1 MKSMARPFLLLAA
14 LILVVGVACNMGGGG
29 GGVTPTPSGSGNNL
43 GTTPQTSSGGA
54 GSLDD
59 VQKATIQIESE
70 GTFEDPQFGLE
81 VNAAG
86 RGSGFI
92 IDPSG
97 LAITN
102 NHVVTGAALVKVWV
116 GGETTPR
123 NARVVAASECSDLA
137 LIDIEGD
144 GYPTLNW
151 YTQSPKIGLEVY
163 AAGFPLGEP
172 QFSLTKGIVSKTDAP
187 GQTSWS
193 SLDTVLGHD
202 ATINP
207 GNSGGPLVTQD
218 GQVVG
223 VNYSSRAS
231 ANQYFA
237 IPAAIAM
244 SVFEQLKQGQD
255 FESIGINGSAV
266 ASQDGSLTGIWVA
279 SVKSGSPADKARIQA
294 GDIIYQL
301 EGIVLGTDG
310 TMKDYCDIL
319 RSHKPSDTL
328 SLQVIRFGTGEL
340 LEGQL
345 NGRELAVTG
354 TFDVSGAGG
363 GNGGSSG
370 GTSATEAP
378 TTAAGSAPDFYKEE
392 FDNGADN
399 YKYFVIHGDDNQIHA
414 DNSDV
419 NLNTQDS
426 SLVFDILKQNR
437 YIYVY
442 YDPYTYTDV
451 SLEMVAENQ
460 GKNSNNVTLF
470 CRYNADQNSWYEFN
484 VSNGG
489 EYWIYAYTDGSYH
502 TIADG
507 GSTAVNEGR
516 ATNDYVVG
524 CHGQELALVIN
535 GQQVRTV
542 TDTNYNLKE
551 GRVGFG
557 VSSFN
562 VLPITVAVNSFTIG
576 H

>member
-1 MKSMARPFLLLAA
+1 MKSIARPFYLLAA
-14 LILVVGVACNMGGGG
+14 LILVVGVACNLGGGG
-29 GGVTPTPSGSGNNL
+29 GSPTPSSSGN
-43 GTTPQTSSGGA
+43 TGGNTAEATLPPSNSAAA
-54 GSLDD
+54 GSLNE

-70 GTFEDPQFGLE
+70 GTFVDPQVGLE

-97 LAITN
+97 LAVTN

-144 GYPTLNW
+144 GYPTLGW
-151 YTQSPKIGLEVY
+151 YTQQPSIGLEVY

-207 GNSGGPLVTQD
+207 GNSGGPLVTQN

-223 VNYSSRAS
+223 INYSSRAS
-231 ANQYFA
+231 ANQSFA
-237 IPAAIAM
+237 IDARTAM
-244 SVFEQLKQGQD
+244 RVVDELKKGQD

-266 ASQDGSLTGIWVA
+266 ASQDGSLTGIWVS

-301 EGIVLGTDG
+301 EGIVLATDG

-319 RSHKPSDTL
+319 RSHQPTDTL

-363 GNGGSSG
+363 GSSG
-370 GTSATEAP
+370 GATQPASGDAQAYY
-378 TTAAGSAPDFYKEE
+378 TEE
-392 FDNGADN
+392 FDGDLSN
-399 YKYFVIHGDDNQIHA
+399 YSYFEFHGND
-414 DNSDV
+414 SDV
-419 NLNTQDS
+419 NLTTQDG
-426 SLVFDILKQNR
+426 SLVFDLQKANLWT
-437 YIYVY
+437 YVT
-442 YDPYTYTDV
+442 YDPYTYTDATIT
-451 SLEMVAENQ
+451 MVADNQ
-460 GKNSNNVTLF
+460 GKNSNNVTLI
-470 CRYNADQNSWYEFN
+470 CRYNADDNSWYEFN

-489 EYWIYAYTDGSYH
+489 EYWIYAHVDGDFH
-502 TIADG
+502 TVADG
-507 GSTAVNEGR
+507 GSNAVKQGR
-516 ATNDYVVG
+516 ATNVYTAG
-524 CHGQELALVIN
+524 CHGNQLALYIN
-535 GQQVRTV
+535 GQEVRTV
-542 TDTNYNLKE
+542 SESNYGLADGK
-551 GRVGFG
+551 VGFG
-557 VSSFN
+557 VSAFS
-562 VLPITVAVNSFTIG
+562 VLPIKVAVNSFTIDQ
-576 H
+576 

>member
-14 LILVVGVACNMGGGG
+14 LILIVGAACNLGANSA
-29 GGVTPTPSGSGNNL
+29 GVTPTASSGGSSSGS
-43 GTTPQTSSGGA
+43 TPQTSTGGS
-54 GSLDD
+54 GSLGD

-70 GTFEDPQFGLE
+70 GTFVDPQFGLE

-97 LAITN
+97 LAVTN

-151 YTQSPKIGLEVY
+151 DTRAPQIGLEVY

-172 QFSLTKGIVSKTDAP
+172 QFSLTKGIISKTDAP

-193 SLDTVLGHD
+193 SLDGVLGHD
-202 ATINP
+202 ATLNP

-223 VNYSSRAS
+223 VNYSSRAN

-237 IPAAIAM
+237 IPAATAM
-244 SVFEQLKQGQD
+244 SVVDQLKQGQD

-266 ASQDGSLTGIWVA
+266 ASQDGSLTGIWVS

-294 GDIIYQL
+294 GDILYQL

-319 RSHKPSDTL
+319 RSHKPTDTM
-328 SLQVIRFGTGEL
+328 SMQVIRFATGQL

-363 GNGGSSG
+363 GGNGGGSTSS
-370 GTSATEAP
+370 TEAP
-378 TTAAGSAPDFYKEE
+378 TTAAGSAPEFYTEE

-399 YKYFVIHGDDNQIHA
+399 FKYFVIHGEDNQIHS
-414 DNSDV
+414 DNNDV
-419 NLNTQDS
+419 NLATQS
-426 SLVFDILKQNR
+426 GSLVFDILKQNR

-451 SLEMVAENQ
+451 SIEMIAENQ

-470 CRYNADQNSWYEFN
+470 CRYDENQNSWYEFN

-489 EYWIYAYTDGSYH
+489 EYWIYAYTDGQYH

-507 GSTAVNEGR
+507 GSTAVNEGK
-516 ATNDYVVG
+516 ATNDYVAG
-524 CHGQELALVIN
+524 CHGQDLALYIN

-557 VSSFN
+557 VSSFS

>member
-1 MKSMARPFLLLAA
+1 MKSIARPFILLIA
-14 LILVVGVACNMGGGG
+14 LVLIVGLACNMGGGG
-29 GGVTPTPSGSGNNL
+29 GGGATSTPSGSSNNP
-43 GTTPQTSSGGA
+43 GVTPQPVVGGGA

-70 GTFEDPQFGLE
+70 GTFVDPEVGLE
-81 VNAAG
+81 MNSAG

-97 LAITN
+97 LAVTN

-137 LIDIEGD
+137 LIDIEGE
-144 GYPTLNW
+144 GYPTLSFF
-151 YTQSPKIGLEVY
+151 TQQPTIGQEVY
-163 AAGFPLGEP
+163 LAGFPLGEP
-172 QFSLTKGIVSKTDAP
+172 QFSLTKGIISKTDAP

-202 ATINP
+202 ATSNP

-237 IPAAIAM
+237 IPARTAM
-244 SVFEQLKQGQD
+244 QVVEELKKGQD

-279 SVKSGSPADKARIQA
+279 SVKSGSPADKARIQP
-294 GDIIYQL
+294 GDIVYQL

-319 RSHKPSDTL
+319 RSHQPTDTM
-328 SLQVIRFGTGEL
+328 SMQVIRFDTGEL

-345 NGRELAVTG
+345 NGREMTVNG

-363 GNGGSSG
+363 GS
-370 GTSATEAP
+370 SATEAP
-378 TTAAGSAPDFYKEE
+378 TTAAGSAQSFYSEE

-399 YKYFVIHGDDNQIHA
+399 YTYFEYHGKND
-414 DNSDV
+414 DV
-419 NLNTQDS
+419 NLSTDS
-426 SLVFDILKQNR
+426 GSLVFDLEKQNLWT
-437 YIYVY
+437 YVT

-451 SLEMVAENQ
+451 TITMVAENQ
-460 GKNSNNVTLF
+460 GRNTNNVTLI
-470 CRYNADQNSWYEFN
+470 CRYDGNAETWYEFN
-484 VSNGG
+484 ISNGG
-489 EYWIYAYTDGSYH
+489 KYWIYAHVDGGFQEIYT
-502 TIADG
+502 G
-507 GSTAVNEGR
+507 GSTAVKTGR
-516 ATNDYVVG
+516 DTNVYTAG
-524 CHGQELALVIN
+524 CHGNELALYIN
-535 GQQVRTV
+535 GVEARTV
-542 TDTNYNLKE
+542 SDSNYRLDE
-551 GRVGFG
+551 GQVGFG
-557 VSSFN
+557 VSSFD
-562 VLPITVAVNSFTIG
+562 VLPIKVAVNSFTIDP
-576 H
+576 